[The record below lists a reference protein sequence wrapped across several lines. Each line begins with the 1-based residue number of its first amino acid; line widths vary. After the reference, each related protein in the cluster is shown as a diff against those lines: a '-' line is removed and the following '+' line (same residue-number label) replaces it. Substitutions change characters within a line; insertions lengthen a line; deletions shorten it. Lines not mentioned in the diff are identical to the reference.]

1 MSTSA
6 PSTLKRLITS
16 SVLYMVVAS
25 IGTIIAIMENRPSEF
40 AGFSTR
46 LPAAQDFLYGNG
58 TALSPPLYM
67 LIALAIL
74 TVLAPRRDRWGGVG
88 VVGLT
93 IFGLFTVSGALGEPM
108 LLEIL
113 NQVTFDLSKAVIEAE
128 LIIVPLAMMVF
139 GILEWSRRRPR
150 VSRMQLSKTKEAVHV
165 NTQPEG

>member
-1 MSTSA
+1 
-6 PSTLKRLITS
+6 
-16 SVLYMVVAS
+16 MVVAS
-25 IGTIIAIMENRPSEF
+25 IGTIIANMENRPSEI
-40 AGFSTR
+40 ARFSTS

-58 TALSPPLYM
+58 TALSPPLYL

-88 VVGLT
+88 VVGLA
-93 IFGLFTVSGALGEPM
+93 IFGLFTVIGALGEPM

-113 NQVTFDLSKAVIEAE
+113 NQVTFDLSKAVIEAG
-128 LIIVPLAMMVF
+128 LIILPLAMMVF

-150 VSRMQLSKTKEAVHV
+150 VSRMQLSKTKEAVNV